1 MKRRLIGKDPDA
13 GKDWEKGCGR
23 GAQQRMRWLDGI
35 INSMDMSLPKP
46 WETVKDREA
55 WCASVHVVASVGHDL
70 ATEQHKNYILFHILF
85 HYDLPQYTEY
95 SSLCYIVGSCCLYS
109 LYIVVCICWS
119 GHLYL
124 NILERHPLLICLF
137 CNHLCLWEVECV
149 TLMWISFHHGCD
161 LAHMNTQM
169 KLEWLVSLPW
179 KTQKPTGDPVAAKIR
194 HIIKTRL
201 AF

>member
-1 MKRRLIGKDPDA
+1 MGDSEGQGRLVCFSSC
-13 GKDWEKGCGR
+13 GCKCWT
-23 GAQQRMRWLDGI
+23 WLS
-35 INSMDMSLPKP
+35 NWTTQKLHS
-46 WETVKDREA
+46 
-55 WCASVHVVASVGHDL
+55 
-70 ATEQHKNYILFHILF
+70 FHILF
-85 HYDLPQYTEY
+85 HYDLSQYIEY
-95 SSLCYIVGSCCLYS
+95 SSLRYIVGPCCLYS

-119 GHLYL
+119 GHLCL
-124 NILERHPLLICLF
+124 NILERYPLLICLF
-137 CNHLCLWEVECV
+137 CNHLCLWDIECV

-201 AF
+201 AFKNQKIKNDVYWLCEGVWGPSYW